1 MKNRWIVVA
10 VAGLHLAL
18 AGDALAHAPWKSEE
32 GELVEVVST
41 TLESVLYE
49 EQAEV
54 LVVTFRGG
62 RSYEYYGVD
71 AGVYQNLM
79 RAEHKGKYFNAHIR
93 NVYECERITRQ
104 ASR

>member
-1 MKNRWIVVA
+1 MKNRWIVV
-10 VAGLHLAL
+10 VVTGLHLAL
-18 AGDALAHAPWKSEE
+18 AAGGFAHAPWKPEE
-32 GELVEVVST
+32 GELVAVVSS

-49 EQAEV
+49 EEAEV

-93 NVYECERITRQ
+93 NVYECERISNQ
-104 ASR
+104 ACR